1 MLVGYIAR
9 VHGYNDITHSFFY
22 RVQGVT
28 TPQPYSITV
37 TNSVFMHRQYL
48 EEYTDNLPLE
58 ARGFI
63 DKNINCEDLFMV
75 ATVSNF
81 LEKNDQSQCVCMWI
95 DEVAANLKNG

>member
-28 TPQPYSITV
+28 TPQPYSITL
-37 TNSVFMHRQYL
+37 TISVFMHRQYL
-48 EEYTDNLPLE
+48 EEYTDHLPLE

-63 DKNINCEDLFMV
+63 DKNMNCEDLFMV